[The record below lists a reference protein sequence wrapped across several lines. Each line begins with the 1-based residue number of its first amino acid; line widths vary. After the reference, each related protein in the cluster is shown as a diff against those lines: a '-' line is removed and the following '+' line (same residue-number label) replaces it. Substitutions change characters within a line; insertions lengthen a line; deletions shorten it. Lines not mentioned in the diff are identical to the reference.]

1 MKHMIAVLFLL
12 LMLCSVSTPASRVV
26 CRIPDPTKYPTVLA
40 DEKQFYVFD
49 HSQKKAFIYN
59 RKNGAKVAE
68 FLKFGAGPGEIF
80 TFKYPILT
88 RDTII
93 INSYP
98 KYVVYSKSGKFL
110 HEKRC
115 PIDAG
120 NFVPVGKNFVGTSY
134 PPSSPI
140 DKTVQV
146 LYSLYNP
153 GFKKIKDI
161 YRDKFPSPIRHDGKK
176 YHNLWYRDSSKALSY
191 KDRVYIGATSQG
203 FYFAVFDSEGN
214 KLYEIKKNLPKRKV
228 TAEEKKRI
236 LNRPKSN
243 NQQMRYIESHT
254 IYEFPEYYPAY
265 EDFFIDSDKI
275 YVFHNR
281 QDDIHPITIMDLKGN
296 ILKEKKIPVIQIM
309 GIRPVFKGKIYNVL
323 ENEDTEEFEIHE
335 TDID

>member
-1 MKHMIAVLFLL
+1 MKHIIAVLFLL

-80 TFKYPILT
+80 AIHNPILT
-88 RDTII
+88 PSSII
-93 INSYP
+93 LNCYP
-98 KYVVYSKSGKFL
+98 KYVVYSKSGKL
-110 HEKRC
+110 LYEKRC
-115 PIDAG
+115 PIDVG
-120 NFVPVGKNFVGTSY
+120 NFVPVGGNFVGTSFT
-134 PPSSPI
+134 PKSPSEKMSEA
-140 DKTVQV
+140 

-254 IYEFPEYYPAY
+254 IYEFPEYYAAF
-265 EDFFIDSDKI
+265 EDFYIDSDKI
-275 YVFHNR
+275 YVFHYP
-281 QDDIHPITIMDLKGN
+281 QDDIYPVTIMDLKGN
-296 ILKEKKIPVIQIM
+296 ILKEKKIPRLQII
-309 GIRPVFKGKIYNVL
+309 GPRPVFKGKAYNVW

-335 TDID
+335 IDID